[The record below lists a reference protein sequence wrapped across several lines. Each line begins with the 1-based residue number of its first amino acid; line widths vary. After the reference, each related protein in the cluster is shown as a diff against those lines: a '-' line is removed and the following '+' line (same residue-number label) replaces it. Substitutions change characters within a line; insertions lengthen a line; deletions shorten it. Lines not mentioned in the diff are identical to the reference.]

1 MREGRTR
8 FAIQV
13 AVVLLVFG
21 FLGLAIGRQW
31 KSLPDYSWRFE
42 PLWLLV
48 AGVGMLI
55 YYAVQALYWTFAVR
69 LLGERLE
76 VVAAQAIWG
85 KSLLA
90 RYVPGNVLM
99 VVGRVV
105 MAEREGVSRKAS
117 LSSVIYENGVNFCAA
132 VIAASY
138 FLVAVSGVGGSVLRW
153 IAVALVPVVLVLLH
167 PRVFRAIADYLLK
180 RLGRDPLPAVIPY
193 GRVLLLVLMYLLSWL
208 LIGAASYAFVR
219 SLYPVSGADL
229 PAVGAA
235 YALAWAVAMVTFIS
249 PSGLGTRDG
258 AYALALKSIVPGA
271 VAVAIAVAARI
282 FQTLIEIVYVALV
295 ALVARSRGR

>member
-1 MREGRTR
+1 MSRGRAR
-8 FAIQV
+8 FAVQLV
-13 AVVLLVFG
+13 VVLVVFG

-31 KSLPDYSWRFE
+31 KSLPDYDWHFE
-42 PLWLLV
+42 PVWLLV
-48 AGVGMLI
+48 AGVGMLV
-55 YYAVQALYWTFAVR
+55 YYAVQALYWTIAVR
-69 LLGERLE
+69 LLGEHLDS
-76 VVAAQAIWG
+76 VTAQAIWG

-117 LSSVIYENGVNFCAA
+117 LSSVVYENGVNFCAA
-132 VIAASY
+132 VVVASY
-138 FLVAVSGVGGSVLRW
+138 FLVAVSGVGGSALRW
-153 IAVALVPVVLVLLH
+153 AAIGLVPVVLILLH
-167 PRVFRAIADYLLK
+167 PRIFKAVADYLL
-180 RLGRDPLPAVIPY
+180 RRFGRDPLPTVIPY
-193 GRVLLLVLMYLLSWL
+193 ARVLLLVLMYVLSWL

-219 SLYPVSGADL
+219 SLYPLSGGDL

-235 YALAWAVAMVTFIS
+235 YALAWAFAMVTFIS

-271 VAVAIAVAARI
+271 VAAAVAVAARI
-282 FQTLIEIVYVALV
+282 FQTLIEIVYVALA
-295 ALVARSRGR
+295 ALIARSRGR